1 MTLKQ
6 SVHLVGS
13 VPLNTAADVFRT
25 STRIL
30 GKRLKRVPDGET
42 GERKN
47 WIGWQLPKIAAC
59 AGLQLYDQPDKGYGR
74 TELVRISPGC
84 QDSVQIR
91 DLGYFDA
98 AMTSYAVFAQAKAEG
113 SINSACRFQ
122 VCLPTPLAPIQLYV
136 QKADQVVLE
145 PVYEAALLT
154 ELAGIITEI
163 PAEELAIQWDTAVE
177 FGVLE
182 GVFPS
187 YLENPFEDIIARLIR
202 LGEYVPEGAELGYH
216 LCYGDSGHKHFS
228 EPDDMSKLV
237 AVANRLTSDL
247 SRNIN
252 WLHMPV
258 PRERHDA
265 AYYRPLKD
273 LRLAADTEI
282 YLGLIHA
289 TDGASGAARRIDVAQ
304 EFLTEFGIATECGLG
319 RRDPESIP
327 DLLALHAQVADS
339 QD

>member
-13 VPLNTAADVFRT
+13 MPLNAAADVFKT

-47 WIGWQLPKIAAC
+47 WISWQLPKIAAS

-74 TELVRISPGC
+74 TDLVRIAEGC
-84 QDSVQIR
+84 QDSVQIQH
-91 DLGYFDA
+91 LGYYDA
-98 AMTSYAVFAQAKAEG
+98 AMTSYAVFGQAKAVG
-113 SINSACRFQ
+113 NIDSACRFQ

-187 YLENPFEDIIARLIR
+187 YLENPFEDIIARLVR
-202 LGEYVPEGAELGYH
+202 LGEHVPDGVELGYH
-216 LCYGDSGHKHFS
+216 LCYGDSGHKHFV
-228 EPDDMSKLV
+228 EPDDMNKLV

-258 PRERHDA
+258 PQGRHDA

-289 TDGASGAARRIDVAQ
+289 TDGASGALRRIESAQ
-304 EFLTEFGIATECGLG
+304 KFLTKFGIATECGLG
-319 RRDPESIP
+319 RRAPHSIP
-327 DLLALHAQVADS
+327 ELLALHAEVADS
-339 QD
+339 QS

>member
-1 MTLKQ
+1 
-6 SVHLVGS
+6 
-13 VPLNTAADVFRT
+13 
-25 STRIL
+25 
-30 GKRLKRVPDGET
+30 
-42 GERKN
+42 
-47 WIGWQLPKIAAC
+47 
-59 AGLQLYDQPDKGYGR
+59 
-74 TELVRISPGC
+74 
-84 QDSVQIR
+84 
-91 DLGYFDA
+91 
-98 AMTSYAVFAQAKAEG
+98 
-113 SINSACRFQ
+113 
-122 VCLPTPLAPIQLYV
+122 
-136 QKADQVVLE
+136 
-145 PVYEAALLT
+145 
-154 ELAGIITEI
+154 
-163 PAEELAIQWDTAVE
+163 
-177 FGVLE
+177 
-182 GVFPS
+182 
-187 YLENPFEDIIARLIR
+187 
-202 LGEYVPEGAELGYH
+202 
-216 LCYGDSGHKHFS
+216 
-228 EPDDMSKLV
+228 MSKLV

-282 YLGLIHA
+282 YLGLIHT